1 MAMSDLSGIRALTF
15 DVFGT
20 VVDWRE
26 GVARE
31 VAAHLPALD
40 GHDVA
45 DRWRG
50 GYQPAMEAVRNG
62 SRPWV
67 PLDVLHREI
76 LVEILAAQGLADA
89 PPKLVDALNLAW
101 HRLDPWPDVLAGMD
115 RLRTRFILAVLSN
128 ANIALMT
135 DMSRRAGMR
144 FDCMLGGE
152 AGRAYKPMPHAYE
165 NAAAILGLRTE
176 QCLMVAA
183 HDYDLD
189 AAAACGM
196 KTAFIHRPQEHG
208 PGTAKPRPPEGRFD
222 IIADSFEELA
232 DRLGCA

>member
-1 MAMSDLSGIRALTF
+1 MSDLSGIRALTF

-26 GVARE
+26 GVARD
-31 VAAHLPALD
+31 VADHLPALD
-40 GHDVA
+40 AYAVA
-45 DRWRG
+45 DRWRD

-76 LVEILAAQGLADA
+76 LLEILAEEGLEETR
-89 PPKLVDALNLAW
+89 PEVVDALNLAW

-115 RLRTRFILAVLSN
+115 RLRTRFILGVLSN
-128 ANIALMT
+128 ANIGLMT
-135 DMSRRAGMR
+135 DMDRRAGMV

-152 AGRAYKPMPHAYE
+152 AGRAYKPMPQAYD
-165 NAAAILGLRTE
+165 NAAKILGLRTD

-189 AAAACGM
+189 AAAERGM
-196 KTAFIHRPQEHG
+196 RTAYVHRPKEHG
-208 PGTAKPRPPEGRFD
+208 PATDKPRPAQGRFD
-222 IIADSFEELA
+222 IMVDSFGDLA
-232 DRLGCA
+232 AALGC

>member
-1 MAMSDLSGIRALTF
+1 MAMSELSGIRALTF

-40 GHDVA
+40 GHGFA

-50 GYQPAMEAVRNG
+50 GYQPAMEAVRDG

-76 LVEILAAQGLADA
+76 LVEILAEHGVNDA
-89 PPKLVDALNLAW
+89 PDALVDELNLAW

-115 RLRTRFILAVLSN
+115 RLRSRFILAVLSN
-128 ANIALMT
+128 ANIGLMT
-135 DMSRRAGMR
+135 DMNRRAGMR
-144 FDCMLGGE
+144 FDSMLGGE
-152 AGRAYKPMPHAYE
+152 AGRAYKPMLQAYD
-165 NAAAILGLRTE
+165 NAAKILGLRMD

-189 AAAACGM
+189 AAAERGM
-196 KTAFIHRPQEHG
+196 RTAYVHRPREYG
-208 PGTAKPRPPEGRFD
+208 PGAEKPLPANGRFD
-222 IIADSFEELA
+222 IMVDNFGELA
-232 DRLGCA
+232 DALGC